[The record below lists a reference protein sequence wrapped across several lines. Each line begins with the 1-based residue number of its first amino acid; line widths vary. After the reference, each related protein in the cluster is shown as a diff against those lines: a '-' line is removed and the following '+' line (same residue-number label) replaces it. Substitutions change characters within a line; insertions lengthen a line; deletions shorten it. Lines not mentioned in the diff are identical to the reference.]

1 MGAGTHTNTCNTLRA
16 VKRATAPHGRAK
28 ALGIGW
34 VACLT
39 TTGVTTDAPNTSGN
53 LMTRKQQPEPN
64 QATGNGTPVVSG
76 LKPVGNCIHVNR
88 NSNTTQNFGA
98 QLERGPSKAPHALLL
113 RASITC
119 TANGPVGTTVQRL
132 CPQPDSTLAVMTA
145 VQHAA
150 ANTSGTGAQ
159 SGTTCTKGANLL

>member
-64 QATGNGTPVVSG
+64 QATGNGTSRCVGAETRRQLYSCEQE
-76 LKPVGNCIHVNR
+76 LKHYTEFRC
-88 NSNTTQNFGA
+88 TT
-98 QLERGPSKAPHALLL
+98 
-113 RASITC
+113 
-119 TANGPVGTTVQRL
+119 
-132 CPQPDSTLAVMTA
+132 
-145 VQHAA
+145 
-150 ANTSGTGAQ
+150 
-159 SGTTCTKGANLL
+159 